1 MAEHLFTIFEGPD
14 KGTQFA
20 LKSAPLG
27 LGRDP
32 AREIHLHDERASR
45 FHATIACDGE
55 NVLLV
60 DQNSANGTLVNG
72 VLVDQCLLKEGD
84 IITLADTPEPP
95 GRYHPPE
102 GFHTLPT
109 RIAADGALGSTRI
122 VGSRSPKTS
131 TREESRPLDVL
142 EAVAEAAA
150 PLAEPLGIHLSVEAD
165 TDHAHSVLVNHHS
178 LYRHLAALLATLL
191 KNASPCEGTLALR
204 LSHDQ
209 PVGRSQI
216 EIIACAVPVNRP
228 QLQAET
234 AKGSFRDLWSAL
246 HAEGCILILLP
257 VDSSDILARIY
268 LPELNT
274 GD

>member
-84 IITLADTPEPP
+84 IITLADTKIIFSP
-95 GRYHPPE
+95 
-102 GFHTLPT
+102 
-109 RIAADGALGSTRI
+109 DGALGSTRI